1 MASRSSKPQSAM
13 ERRSE
18 LIERMNLAGREI
30 SSAAVMFHTAVAARR
45 GLSATEEKALDIL
58 LREGPMTHAVLREHT
73 GLAAASVTDLIDRL
87 ERKGY
92 AARGPHPDDRRRV
105 LVAALA
111 DRVYADMAPLFV
123 DWVQSLDELYATY
136 TDAQLRTI
144 SDFMTQA
151 AERQRI
157 ATERLSGRSD
167 SRTSPGSEEGS
178 SS

>member
-1 MASRSSKPQSAM
+1 MANRISKPPSAT
-13 ERRSE
+13 ESRGE

-58 LREGPMTHAVLREHT
+58 LREGPMTHAALREHT

-92 AARGPHPDDRRRV
+92 AKRAPHPDDRRRV

-151 AERQRI
+151 ANRQRV

-167 SRTSPGSEEGS
+167 SGTSRGPEES
-178 SS
+178 ASV